1 MMLKYTNLLETNM
14 LKISLVIPLYN
25 EETNLQKGVMDK
37 IGNFVKNNENFIEVI
52 VVDDGSSDFSKQII
66 KNKYLP
72 AFNKFHLIENSHKGK
87 ASAIITGIKGAKGDY
102 VMFSDIDLA
111 TPIEE
116 TEKLIEPLSQ
126 GFDIVIGSRKS
137 ERKGAPILRKIMAV
151 GAIIVRDMLIDLNGI
166 KDTQC
171 GFKIFKTATAKEII
185 NKLIVYSNSKIVK
198 GSSVSAGFDME
209 FLFIAN
215 KLDYKIK
222 EVPVT
227 WIHVE
232 TKHVNF
238 LKDSY
243 NALKDI
249 LMIKNLER
257 KKKYDFKK

>member
-1 MMLKYTNLLETNM
+1 MLKYTNLLETDM
-14 LKISLVIPLYN
+14 SKISLVIPLYN

-37 IGNFVKNNENFIEVI
+37 IGNYIQNNQNFMEVI
-52 VVDDGSSDFSKQII
+52 IVDDGSDDTSKEII
-66 KNKYLP
+66 KSKYLP
-72 AFNKFHLIENSHKGK
+72 VFNKFHLVENRHKGK
-87 ASAIITGIKGAKGDY
+87 ASAIITGIKRAKGEY

-116 TEKLIEPLSQ
+116 AEKLIEPLSQ

-137 ERKGAPILRKIMAV
+137 ERKGAPILRKIMAL
-151 GAIIVRDMLIDLNGI
+151 GAIIIRDILIDLNGI

-171 GFKIFKTATAKEII
+171 GFKIFKTSAAKEII
-185 NKLIVYSNSKIVK
+185 NKLIVYSKSKIVK

-209 FLFIAN
+209 FLFVAN
-215 KLDYKIK
+215 KLGHKIK

-227 WIHVE
+227 WTHVE
-232 TKHVNF
+232 TKNVNF